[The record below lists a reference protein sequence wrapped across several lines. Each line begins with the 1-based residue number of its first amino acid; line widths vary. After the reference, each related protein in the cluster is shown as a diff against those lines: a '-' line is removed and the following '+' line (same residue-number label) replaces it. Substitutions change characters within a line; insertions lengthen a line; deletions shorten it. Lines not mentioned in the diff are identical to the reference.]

1 MTGRGGEEGVK
12 QLLKRREAVETL
24 ERKKVEYADDEE
36 LGRAIERA
44 LSDERQLWKLE
55 IKNRRHNKKPR

>member
-1 MTGRGGEEGVK
+1 MKEM
-12 QLLKRREAVETL
+12 KRREAVETL

-55 IKNRRHNKKPR
+55 IKNRKHNKKPR